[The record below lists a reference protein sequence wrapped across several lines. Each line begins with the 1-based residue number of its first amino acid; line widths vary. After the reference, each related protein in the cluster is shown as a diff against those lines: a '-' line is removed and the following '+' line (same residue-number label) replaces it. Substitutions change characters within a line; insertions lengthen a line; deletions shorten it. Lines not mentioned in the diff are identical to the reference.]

1 MQATNIQKILQ
12 EQFPQLAEKALQEEI
27 IAVAQIH
34 HFKAGDV
41 IMNYGG
47 YIRMVPLLVKGGIK
61 VFREDEEMDKEILLY
76 ILNPGETCS
85 MSFTCCMTNKKSAIR
100 TEAIEDTLI
109 IGLPIKQ
116 VDSWMT
122 KYQSWKNFVMKT
134 YDTKMLD
141 LVKFIDNIAFKGLDQ
156 RLELYLKAIVRATGN
171 ATISITHQQVA
182 DDLNV
187 TREAVSRLLKKM
199 TNLGKINMERNQ
211 ITVLVNGKQ

>member
-1 MQATNIQKILQ
+1 MQAINIQKILQ
-12 EQFPQLAEKALQEEI
+12 DQFPQLAEKGLQEEI
-27 IAVAQIH
+27 IAAAQVH

-41 IMNYGG
+41 ILNYGG
-47 YIRMVPLLVKGGIK
+47 YVRMVPLLVEGGIK

-100 TEAIEDTLI
+100 TEAIEDTII

-116 VDSWMT
+116 VDSWMS

-156 RLELYLKAIVRATGN
+156 RLELYLKAMVRATN
-171 ATISITHQQVA
+171 NTTISITHQQIA

-199 TNLGKINMERNQ
+199 TNLGKIEMSRNQ
-211 ITVLVNGKQ
+211 ISIL